1 MADTLKKEE
10 LMVLVNRM
18 IRLRYSIDSYHMEKV
33 FRDISIAD
41 YVVLVRLSRK
51 MGIHEPEAKVY
62 LSDISK
68 ELEIPINRVSQMV
81 QNLQNKGYVY
91 WEHDAQGTYIYL
103 SEIGSEAME
112 KQQAILT
119 KFVENVIDRM
129 GWEEFAYVLD
139 EMHELEMIIA
149 AEAENLSD
157 GE

>member
-10 LMVLVNRM
+10 LMVLANRM
-18 IRLRYSIDSYHMEKV
+18 IRLRYSIDSNHMEKV

-112 KQQAILT
+112 KQQTILG
-119 KFVENVIDRM
+119 KFIRNVIDRM
-129 GWEEFAYVLD
+129 GWEEFVHVLD
-139 EMHELEMIIA
+139 EMNELELIIE
-149 AEAENLSD
+149 AEADNLSD

>member
-10 LMVLVNRM
+10 LMVLANRM
-18 IRLRYSIDSYHMEKV
+18 IRLRYSIDSNHMEKV

-41 YVVLVRLSRK
+41 YVVLMRLSRK

-91 WEHDAQGTYIYL
+91 WEHDVQGTYIYL
-103 SEIGSEAME
+103 SEIGSEAMK
-112 KQQAILT
+112 KQQTILS
-119 KFVENVIDRM
+119 KFIRNVIDRM
-129 GWEEFAYVLD
+129 GWEEFVHVLD
-139 EMHELEMIIA
+139 EMNELELIIE
-149 AEAENLSD
+149 AEADNLSD
-157 GE
+157 DE